1 MTPIEYIQ
9 HEELLNRLNL
19 AIKDLSEKERPIIV
33 LLYFENL
40 EIPSIAN
47 MMNLS
52 EQTIIDV
59 HQKILAQFRI
69 KLDT

>member
-1 MTPIEYIQ
+1 VTPIEYIQ